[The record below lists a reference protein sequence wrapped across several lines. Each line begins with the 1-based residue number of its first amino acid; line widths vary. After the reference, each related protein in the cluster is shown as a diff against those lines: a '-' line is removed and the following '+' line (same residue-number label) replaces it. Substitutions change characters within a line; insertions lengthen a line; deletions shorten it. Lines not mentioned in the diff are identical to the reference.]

1 MIDALKLLPDMKS
14 GDDLFAALS
23 ELPDYDD
30 SIRNRSQAERLIAL
44 SDLYKFYVPSPM
56 SIEIY
61 SKIYLAVL
69 RSLQKKTTRTAVL
82 QQNENY
88 RGLQRKSYSG
98 IIGGSDSF
106 TIIGTSGIGKSSA
119 IDRSIGLL
127 NANGII
133 ETEKPYRKIIPCV
146 VVQCPFDSSVKGL
159 LLEILRKVDESI
171 GSDYYNKSLKARV
184 TTDMLI
190 GSVSQVAINHIG
202 LLVVDEIQNVV
213 NSKNGRNLVGML
225 TQLIN
230 NSGISICMVGTPECG
245 IFFEQALQLAR
256 RSLGLQYSPLQY
268 DEFFSKVCE
277 TLFSYQY
284 TRKKVEINEAITA
297 WLYEHSGGI
306 IAVVVSLI
314 HDAQEIAILNGKERL
329 SLETLN
335 MAYKQRLALLHE
347 YIEPTIKKGKQTTS
361 NTNTKFEFNP
371 FENDNIDGVVISIAQ
386 IVNDAKRESMDIITL
401 MKKHFPVDEVR
412 V

>member
-1 MIDALKLLPDMKS
+1 MNDILKLLPDMKS
-14 GDDLFAALS
+14 GDDLFSALS

-44 SDLYKFYVPSPM
+44 SDLYKFYIPSLM
-56 SIEIY
+56 TIEIY
-61 SKIYLAVL
+61 SKIYLALL
-69 RSLQKKTTRTAVL
+69 RSLQKKITRNTVL

-88 RGLQRKSYSG
+88 RGLQRGSYSG

-106 TIIGTSGIGKSSA
+106 TIIGTSGIGKSTA
-119 IDRSIGLL
+119 IDRSISLL
-127 NANGII
+127 TANGII
-133 ETEKPYRKIIPCV
+133 ETEKPYRRIIPCI

-171 GSDYYNKSLKARV
+171 GSDYYNKSLKVRV

-230 NSGISICMVGTPECG
+230 NSGISICMVGTPECS

-256 RSLGLQYSPLQY
+256 RSLGLQYSALPY
-268 DEFFSKVCE
+268 NEFFSNVCN

-284 TRKKVEINEAITA
+284 TQGKTEITEAITE

-314 HDAQEIAILNGKERL
+314 HDAQEIAILGGKEL
-329 SLETLN
+329 LCLETLN
-335 MAYKQRLALLHE
+335 MAYKKRMALLHE
-347 YIEPTIKKGKQTTS
+347 YIEPTIKQGKQTTNKNVKYKLDILAKDTVEDMEVS
-361 NTNTKFEFNP
+361 L
-371 FENDNIDGVVISIAQ
+371 AQ
-386 IVNDAKRESMDIITL
+386 IIDDAKRENKDIVSFL
-401 MKKHFPVDEVR
+401 KKHFPVEEVR
-412 V
+412 I

>member
-1 MIDALKLLPDMKS
+1 MNDVLKLLPDMKS
-14 GDDLFAALS
+14 GDDLFSALS

-44 SDLYKFYVPSPM
+44 ADLYKFYIPSPM
-56 SIEIY
+56 TIEIY
-61 SKIYLAVL
+61 SKIYLALL
-69 RSLQKKTTRTAVL
+69 RSLQKKTTRTTVL

-88 RGLQRKSYSG
+88 RGLQRESYSG

-119 IDRSIGLL
+119 IDRSINLL
-127 NANGII
+127 TANGII
-133 ETEKPYRKIIPCV
+133 ETEKPYRRIIPCV

-171 GSDYYNKSLKARV
+171 GSDYYNKSLKTRV

-230 NSGISICMVGTPECG
+230 NSGISICMVGTPECS

-256 RSLGLQYSPLQY
+256 RSLGLQYSALPY
-268 DEFFSKVCE
+268 NEFFSKVCK

-284 TRKKVEINEAITA
+284 TREKTEINDAITE

-314 HDAQEIAILNGKERL
+314 HDAQEIAILGGKEL
-329 SLETLN
+329 LCLETLN
-335 MAYKQRLALLHE
+335 LAYKQRLALLHE
-347 YIEPTIKKGKQTTS
+347 YIEPTINQGKQTA
-361 NTNTKFEFNP
+361 TNKNAKYELDILG
-371 FENDNIDGVVISIAQ
+371 NDTVEDIAVSLAQ
-386 IVNDAKRESMDIITL
+386 IVSDAKRKNKDIITL
-401 MKKHFPVDEVR
+401 LKKHFLVEEVR